1 MMNKRPNHQF
11 YSPNKGPS
19 RFISVDEEQ
28 SAFGSSCLSHHQPPI
43 KDPTTS
49 NCLTLMS
56 DLVEEINN
64 NFVLNDPHF
73 GQYWQAVLY
82 SASVVPSGGPL
93 LVTCGPE
100 VIETG

>member
-64 NFVLNDPHF
+64 NFVLNDPHTVE
-73 GQYWQAVLY
+73 VL
-82 SASVVPSGGPL
+82 SDSIGKLFFTLPPL
-93 LVTCGPE
+93 LLPAGHCW
-100 VIETG
+100 